1 MKKSLIISYIKNI
14 TKEDILKFS
23 IKQNII
29 LNKKDLDIIYTSI
42 KNDYEVILSN
52 DFYDYL
58 KKKKQYLQEQTYNKI
73 LELSNK
79 YKDFIN

>member
-14 TKEDILKFS
+14 TKEDIFKFS